1 MLEYFLLIL
10 SPEEHPLRPPVGLF
24 PIRNRSATLHKDK
37 EYKHENNS
45 HMKTYTFVFKDAKQ
59 TSLLYLVLRE
69 NGKRE
74 KISLQLKEDPETFDK
89 EKYVFTKANPYYK
102 TLNARLSLIKSKVE
116 LLIREA
122 DITNDSLITL
132 RTKIADAINVK
143 VNEKVEKT
151 KDNLFL
157 PYFRMWSLGE
167 STKYKYNRYKTYTYN
182 MLVEYFDGKQPTFDD
197 INYTFCEDFIEWMSG
212 KDLCANTRGSHV
224 KFVKAAMNEAFKNK
238 LHKNED
244 FRTFRK
250 ETEQVDAVY
259 LTNEEVTKVAEL
271 PLCGSHKIAR
281 DLFIIGCHTG
291 MRFSDYSRLSMND
304 ISDGVIH
311 LITQKCKTPVDI
323 PAHPRVL
330 AILKQNGGSAP
341 KLSGQKFNVYIKQ
354 VCKEAGIKESVL
366 VRKNGKQ
373 VRHEKWEL
381 VSSHTARRTGLTNM
395 YKAGIP
401 TYRCMMISGHK
412 TEQVFLTY
420 LRITQEENAQYLKD
434 NSFFKL

>member
-1 MLEYFLLIL
+1 
-10 SPEEHPLRPPVGLF
+10 
-24 PIRNRSATLHKDK
+24 
-37 EYKHENNS
+37 
-45 HMKTYTFVFKDAKQ
+45 MKTYTFVFKDAKQ

-69 NGKRE
+69 NGQRE
-74 KISLQLKEDPETFDK
+74 KISLQLKEDPATFDK
-89 EKYVFTKANPYYK
+89 KTYSFTKDNPHHK
-102 TLNARLSLIKSKVE
+102 TLNARLNIIKSKLE
-116 LLIREA
+116 LMVREA
-122 DITNDSLITL
+122 EVTNDSLL
-132 RTKIADAINVK
+132 EFRSKVAQAINVSAK
-143 VNEKVEKT
+143 EKIDKS
-151 KDNLFL
+151 KGNLFL
-157 PYFRMWSLGE
+157 PYFREWAME
-167 STKYKYNRYKTYTYN
+167 ETTKHKYNRYKVYTYN
-182 MLVEYFDGKQPTFDD
+182 TLVEYFGKKQPTFDD
-197 INYTFCEDFIEWMSG
+197 ITYSVCEDFIEWMSA

-224 KFVKAAMNEAFKNK
+224 KFLKAAMNEAYKNR
-238 LHKNED
+238 LHRNED

-271 PLCGSHKIAR
+271 PLCGSHGIAR

-311 LITQKCKTPVDI
+311 FITQKCKTPVDI

-330 AILKQNGGSAP
+330 KILKKHGGQAP
-341 KLSGQKFNVYIKQ
+341 KISGQKFNAYIKD
-354 VCKEAGIKESVL
+354 VCKEAGINESVL
-366 VRKNGKQ
+366 VRKSGKH

-401 TYRCMMISGHK
+401 IYRCMMISGHK
-412 TEQVFLTY
+412 SEQVFLTY

-434 NSFFKL
+434 NPFFKL

>member
-1 MLEYFLLIL
+1 
-10 SPEEHPLRPPVGLF
+10 
-24 PIRNRSATLHKDK
+24 
-37 EYKHENNS
+37 
-45 HMKTYTFVFKDAKQ
+45 MKTYTFVFKDAKQ

-69 NGKRE
+69 SRKME
-74 KISLQLKEDPETFDK
+74 KISLQLKEDPNTFDK
-89 EKYVFTKANPYYK
+89 KSYLFTKANPYYK
-102 TLNARLSLIKSKVE
+102 TLNARLNLIKSKVE

-122 DITNDSLITL
+122 EVTNDSLL
-132 RTKIADAINVK
+132 EFRAKVVKAINV
-143 VNEKVEKT
+143 NAPAKVESDKS
-151 KDNLFL
+151 NLFL
-157 PYFRMWSLGE
+157 PYFREWSLGE
-167 STKYKYNRYKTYTYN
+167 STKYQYNRYKTYTYN
-182 MLVEYFDGKQPTFDD
+182 LLTEYFDKRSPTFDD
-197 INYTFCEDFIEWMSG
+197 INYSFCEDLIEWMSDRG
-212 KDLCANTRGSHV
+212 LCANTRGSHV
-224 KFVKAAMNEAFKNK
+224 KFIKAAMNEAFKNK

-250 ETEQVDAVY
+250 ETEQVDAIY

-281 DLFIIGCHTG
+281 DLFVLGCHTG
-291 MRFSDYSRLSMND
+291 MRFSDYSRLSIND

-311 LITQKCKTPVDI
+311 FITQKCKTPVDI

-330 AILKQNGGSAP
+330 EILKQHGGKAP
-341 KLSGQKFNVYIKQ
+341 KLSGQKFNAYIKD
-354 VCKEAGIKESVL
+354 VCKEAGINESVL
-366 VRKNGKQ
+366 VRKSGKH
-373 VRHEKWEL
+373 VRCEKWEL

-434 NSFFKL
+434 NPFFKL